1 MGPGA
6 AAVMTAVTCMMTRR
20 PRHEVETTFS
30 KRPDREETGKVEVGD
45 TEDEVSFSDERV
57 VLVG

>member
-1 MGPGA
+1 M
-6 AAVMTAVTCMMTRR
+6 
-20 PRHEVETTFS
+20 TFS
-30 KRPDREETGKVEVGD
+30 RSPDREETGKVQVGD